1 MQKINEIKMKL
12 TDHNDD
18 KYITTPQF
26 NQFTAQ
32 MFTSRLAQTN
42 LIRKTDFDTKLM
54 SFNGKFNSNK
64 QNLSLLKM
72 NLRNQKHLIQFIL
85 EAKVISKKMAH
96 YLVFQP
102 FYRYFKMVTGVGSGH
117 YIYIWKY
124 KGLSD
129 ENITPHAATN

>member
-18 KYITTPQF
+18 KYITTQQF

-72 NLRNQKHLIQFIL
+72 NLRN
-85 EAKVISKKMAH
+85 
-96 YLVFQP
+96 
-102 FYRYFKMVTGVGSGH
+102 
-117 YIYIWKY
+117 
-124 KGLSD
+124 
-129 ENITPHAATN
+129 